1 MNPFEIYI
9 HGTPRGHQI
18 CGGRTNHD
26 YISTFYNH
34 DSQAKE
40 KVVLRADI
48 CAGDSFYTYI
58 RRQDVYDVEGRPE
71 AFFALTVS
79 FHKSYCTNVY
89 KLFQLFEAVYSQICV
104 GSILQQ
110 SENIERFLVADFTA
124 ARSGADATVDKIQA
138 AFNQKI
144 VELISPCLLPLSWAD
159 TFDKA
164 RKTVSLMDVDSPFF
178 FEYFKKYTVVISP
191 SKQSVAKAYA
201 ACSAERNELAAQRKA
216 LSEANSRLQS
226 EVAAL
231 KDENKTIAHQ
241 LRTLISASE
250 KKRDSS
256 VEKLQN
262 ELSQAIKERD
272 VLREKVEGAKSS
284 VELID
289 KPFQQLVRLLA
300 GRFPEARSE
309 RSEENIGAVPAAV
322 KASCGPLWRDW
333 LNSALLGLVLAISFI
348 ILLVVLKNP
357 DKPQT
362 KSDLAAAKEVVAQ
375 KAGETEED
383 AAVELLAD
391 HYDSWED
398 CFVDIRGGGEQLDLK
413 KEYRLSV
420 RKGMSGPKANIPA
433 GSWNVVVG
441 EGQTIDTESVLRLEN
456 PRFRGERVTIEYV
469 VNDNPVI
476 SRICYVK

>member
-1 MNPFEIYI
+1 M
-9 HGTPRGHQI
+9 
-18 CGGRTNHD
+18 
-26 YISTFYNH
+26 
-34 DSQAKE
+34 
-40 KVVLRADI
+40 
-48 CAGDSFYTYI
+48 
-58 RRQDVYDVEGRPE
+58 
-71 AFFALTVS
+71 
-79 FHKSYCTNVY
+79 
-89 KLFQLFEAVYSQICV
+89 
-104 GSILQQ
+104 
-110 SENIERFLVADFTA
+110 
-124 ARSGADATVDKIQA
+124 
-138 AFNQKI
+138 
-144 VELISPCLLPLSWAD
+144 
-159 TFDKA
+159 
-164 RKTVSLMDVDSPFF
+164 
-178 FEYFKKYTVVISP
+178 
-191 SKQSVAKAYA
+191 AKAYA

-231 KDENKTIAHQ
+231 KDENKSIAHQ

-420 RKGMSGPKANIPA
+420 RKGMSGPRQIFRLGLGMWWSAKA
-433 GSWNVVVG
+433 
-441 EGQTIDTESVLRLEN
+441 RL
-456 PRFRGERVTIEYV
+456 
-469 VNDNPVI
+469 
-476 SRICYVK
+476 